1 VVTLEES
8 LALMALVAREDPR
21 RHSRYA
27 VRWLRRLL
35 LEHERVTIE
44 EAPLA
49 ASCLVALG
57 GPAHEQAYAALV
69 AVTAND
75 VR

>member
-1 VVTLEES
+1 MLTLEES
-8 LALMALVAREDPR
+8 LALTALVAHKDPR
-21 RHSRYA
+21 RHSSYA

-44 EAPLA
+44 EALLA